1 MPRPSPAHLGALPT
15 IAPGHEFLN
24 RREVQAA
31 GLHRD
36 WIKGISSLSGFPA
49 EAIVLSG
56 GYEDD
61 WDAGGTILYTGEGGN
76 SEGKQIADQTLTG
89 GNLALHRSFEQQT
102 PIRVIRQIR
111 PSRTRSSWYYQYAG
125 LYAVASCS
133 YERGRSGFM
142 IWRFLLEQ
150 LSELASAAPNN
161 ADVQEL
167 PAVYQPAPRI
177 TTSINRLVRDTRL
190 MQQVKRLYDFKC
202 QVCLQRLANQVR
214 PYAEAAHLQPL
225 GAPHHGPDTLDNL
238 LCLCPNHHVLLDMGA
253 WSLDDQFN
261 IQGLPGT
268 LQLHSA
274 HRLKVEW
281 ARYHRNNI
289 YQDTGKKRR

>member
-1 MPRPSPAHLGALPT
+1 MPSPNPVYLGAVPA
-15 IAPGHEFLN
+15 IRPGHEFLN
-24 RREVQAA
+24 RHEVQAA
-31 GLHRD
+31 GIHRD
-36 WIKGISSLSGFPA
+36 RMKGISSIAGFPA

-76 SEGKQIADQTLTG
+76 SQGTQVADQTLTG

-102 PIRVIRQIR
+102 PVRVIRQIR
-111 PSRTRSSWYYQYAG
+111 PAKARSSWYYEYAG
-125 LYAVASCS
+125 LYSVARCS

-150 LSELASAAPNN
+150 LPEQVLPAPAAFQ
-161 ADVQEL
+161 VQE
-167 PAVYQPAPRI
+167 PAAVYRPAPRI
-177 TTSINRLVRDTRL
+177 TTSVNRLVRDTSL
-190 MQQVKRLYDFKC
+190 MLRVKRLYDFHC
-202 QVCLQRLANQVR
+202 QVCLERLANHAR

-238 LCLCPNHHVLLDMGA
+238 LCLCPNHHVLLDMGT

-261 IQGLPGT
+261 LQGLPGA
-268 LQLHSA
+268 LQVHPD

-281 ARYHRNNI
+281 ARYHRRHI
-289 YQDTGKKRR
+289 YQAP

>member
-1 MPRPSPAHLGALPT
+1 MPRSNPISLGALPN
-15 IAPGHEFLN
+15 IAPGHEFMN

-36 WIKGISSLSGFPA
+36 WIKGISALNGFPA

-76 SEGKQIADQTLTG
+76 LAGRQVADQTLTG

-102 PIRVIRQIR
+102 PVRVIRQIR
-111 PSRTRSSWYYQYAG
+111 PAKARSSWYYAYAG
-125 LYAVASCS
+125 LYKIERCS
-133 YERGRSGFM
+133 FERGRSGFM

-150 LSELASAAPNN
+150 CLTDPLAKPAGFE
-161 ADVQEL
+161 VQE
-167 PAVYQPAPRI
+167 PVAMYQPAPRV
-177 TTSINRLVRDTRL
+177 TVSSSRLVRDTSL
-190 MQQVKRLYDFKC
+190 MQRVKQLYDFHC
-202 QVCLQRLANQVR
+202 QVCLQRLANPVR

-253 WSLDDQFN
+253 WSLDDHFQLKG
-261 IQGLPGT
+261 ISGT
-268 LQLHSA
+268 LQIRPSHCLS
-274 HRLKVEW
+274 VEW
-281 ARYHRNNI
+281 ARYHRRTI
-289 YQDTGKKRR
+289 YQPA